1 MVQTIE
7 GDQCLAIN
15 VSDNREIELDIPDC
29 PFYPV
34 NPYAVDDMTS
44 LHYLHEAGILANL
57 EERSKLT
64 HQTPY
69 TYVANVLIAVN
80 PLRTVPDPNFD
91 VAISACSHIVIVY
104 RCIAGNRLALVR
116 HIPMELLKWLTDK

>member
-1 MVQTIE
+1 MVQSIE
-7 GDQCLAIN
+7 GDQCIATT

-29 PFYPV
+29 PFFPV

-44 LHYLHEAGILANL
+44 LHHLHEAGILANL
-57 EERSKLT
+57 AERSKLT

-80 PLRTVPDPNFD
+80 PLRTIPEANSEVPLPF
-91 VAISACSHIVIVY
+91 SHS
-104 RCIAGNRLALVR
+104 L
-116 HIPMELLKWLTDK
+116 HHLL